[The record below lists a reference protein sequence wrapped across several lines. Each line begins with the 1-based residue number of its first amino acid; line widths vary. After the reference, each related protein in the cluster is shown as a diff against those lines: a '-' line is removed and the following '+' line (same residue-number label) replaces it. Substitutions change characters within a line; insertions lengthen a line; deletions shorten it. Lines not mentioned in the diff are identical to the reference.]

1 MYRTKVRPCSL
12 KLKIGLVG
20 ALGAALLVTCLLL
33 VTTQSGCGEEECL
46 VHGENCG
53 ASYKQSQYGTTDI
66 WCCDGMSCSES
77 SLSKVYV
84 CK

>member
-1 MYRTKVRPCSL
+1 MSRTKVRPWSL

-20 ALGAALLVTCLLL
+20 VLGAALLVACLFL
-33 VTTQSGCGEEECL
+33 VSTQSGCGEEECL
-46 VHGENCG
+46 VYGENCG

-66 WCCDGMSCSES
+66 WCCGGMSCSES
-77 SLSKVYV
+77 SLTGAYI